1 MCFGGFRRRR
11 WLGTWPTGTVP
22 TVLWSRGRRRTWSA
36 ASRRR
41 WASCRAVSEFS
52 SPAWVCIRRR
62 VLPAAA
68 TVARKN
74 VTKNVRSPNERRRRM
89 VPHVGIGLPS
99 APESCGPVGG
109 VFERCG
115 RQCFGSV
122 FINWCLLSS
131 SVAVLLIRARGRLS
145 GWRAAASVVEQLLP
159 AAAAGNGVDGCFI
172 VRIDGGDG
180 VAMGRGSRSRESW
193 MPRGPRWSSCSLSS
207 LNAILDANKGSFTKE
222 CGLEVD
228 CNRVQ
233 GRACAKAGSTVCR
246 STCEV
251 LFENVHV
258 G

>member
-1 MCFGGFRRRR
+1 MESGFRVFESS
-11 WLGTWPTGTVP
+11 TWRPTGST
-22 TVLWSRGRRRTWSA
+22 
-36 ASRRR
+36 
-41 WASCRAVSEFS
+41 S
-52 SPAWVCIRRR
+52 SPWADKKSRPRMG
-62 VLPAAA
+62 LYTA
-68 TVARKN
+68 ARKK
-74 VTKNVRSPNERRRRM
+74 VTKNVRSPNERRRRT
-89 VPHVGIGLPS
+89 VPHVGIDLPS

-145 GWRAAASVVEQLLP
+145 GWRAAASVVERLLP

-180 VAMGRGSRSRESW
+180 VAPSGPRSRESW

-207 LNAILDANKGSFTKE
+207 LDAILDANKGSFTKE

-233 GRACAKAGSTVCR
+233 ERACAKAGSTLCR